1 MIRWLRRIVTDSG
14 HQIVDICDNEI
25 SKLGRENQKL
35 FLIYTINM
43 FRQIILLNQAMDELV
58 FLQGEERA
66 FVKKFSEITSLEKLQ
81 TAIELF
87 EKTHYSVERNANP
100 KILFL
105 DLSLQLV
112 LLFKYNTFPMGTQH
126 I

>member
-1 MIRWLRRIVTDSG
+1 MENLQSALDQLGEENNTNFDLMIRWLRRIVTDSG

-66 FVKKFSEITSLEKLQ
+66 FREEVFRNNFFGK
-81 TAIELF
+81 TANSDRI
-87 EKTHYSVERNANP
+87 
-100 KILFL
+100 I
-105 DLSLQLV
+105 
-112 LLFKYNTFPMGTQH
+112 
-126 I
+126 